1 MPENACFGST
11 NRHIH
16 TSKTQWVSI
25 LFNQLRGFSARTID
39 PPNLKS
45 SPTAGQNK
53 VSRNQAR
60 ARSRTTN
67 SPP

>member
-25 LFNQLRGFSARTID
+25 LFNQLRGFSART
-39 PPNLKS
+39 KKRH
-45 SPTAGQNK
+45 GQLN
-53 VSRNQAR
+53 RHGAIFHG
-60 ARSRTTN
+60 TF
-67 SPP
+67 

>member
-25 LFNQLRGFSARTID
+25 LFNQLRGFSART
-39 PPNLKS
+39 KS
-45 SPTAGQNK
+45 AAAQ
-53 VSRNQAR
+53 
-60 ARSRTTN
+60 
-67 SPP
+67 

>member
-25 LFNQLRGFSARTID
+25 LFNQLRGFSARTNEALITGQASRD
-39 PPNLKS
+39 IAESELRTMKLIHI
-45 SPTAGQNK
+45 PTGL
-53 VSRNQAR
+53 
-60 ARSRTTN
+60 
-67 SPP
+67 

>member
-25 LFNQLRGFSARTID
+25 LFNQLRGFSARTKASKIND
-39 PPNLKS
+39 GNH
-45 SPTAGQNK
+45 A
-53 VSRNQAR
+53 
-60 ARSRTTN
+60 
-67 SPP
+67 

>member
-25 LFNQLRGFSARTID
+25 LFNQLRGFSART
-39 PPNLKS
+39 
-45 SPTAGQNK
+45 NK
-53 VSRNQAR
+53 HHI
-60 ARSRTTN
+60 
-67 SPP
+67 